1 MGESV
6 SISKD
11 GLSRRSFLKGA
22 GIGAAG
28 LLGATALSACAS
40 GASASSANA
49 AGSADITWD
58 EETDVVVVGSGAAGV
73 AAAMAVLDGGAE
85 VIMIDKGAALGGIT
99 SVCEQYCAYDS
110 SLHLP
115 QNFDDVEDSAEIML
129 EDALRVS
136 RGTADRELAKI
147 YCDRSAETIDWM
159 LEHGCEFKDTLRVS
173 DGRHGQGKYILK
185 AAGDLTVKFTA
196 DIEAAGGKT
205 MTDTPLTGL
214 VRDEESGRV
223 IGVECDEGE
232 KHIRARKGVVICTG
246 PWSDDEVLIPRH
258 VPETPEI
265 VKQCAETLAAFGM
278 PYGPYTGEAIRSAQ
292 SVGAAT
298 RHMEYVMFD
307 PYYSVPEI
315 MEQRIAPAGLTRA
328 VNQILITPE
337 GERFTDEGKS
347 RGDIAIDILK
357 LEGNVYYPVID
368 KRHLPDPTGSI
379 KFPEEKLDEWVEMGI
394 MAKGETLEELA
405 ASMEANLG
413 IPQSAALETINR
425 YNGFC
430 AAGEDADFGKDPH
443 HMTPIDEPPFYAGP
457 AETCRVMYTH
467 GGLETD
473 EGAHVVDLDGAVIP
487 GLYAAGM
494 CTGGPLGYI
503 TISGNWQMSSLVFGR
518 IAGENVAA
526 EAVAE

>member
-1 MGESV
+1 MGEATATNQS
-6 SISKD
+6 
-11 GLSRRSFLKGA
+11 GLSRRNFLKGA
-22 GIGAAG
+22 GVGAAG
-28 LLGATALSACAS
+28 LLGAAALSACSS
-40 GASASSANA
+40 GTPAASADAKSV
-49 AGSADITWD
+49 ADITWD

-73 AAAMAVLDGGAE
+73 ASAMAALDAGAE
-85 VIMIDKGAALGGIT
+85 VIMIDKQPVLGGIT

-129 EDALRVS
+129 EDAMRVS
-136 RGTADRELAKI
+136 YGTADRELAKI

-173 DGRHGQGKYILK
+173 DGRHGQGKYIL
-185 AAGDLTVKFTA
+185 AAPGDLTTKFTA

-205 MTDTPLTGL
+205 MTDMPLTEL
-214 VRDEESGRV
+214 VRDAESGKV
-223 IGVECDEGE
+223 VGVACDEGTT
-232 KHIRARKGVVICTG
+232 HIKARKGVVICTG
-246 PWSDDEVLIPRH
+246 PWSDDEVMIPRH
-258 VPETPEI
+258 VHETPE
-265 VKQCAETLAAFGM
+265 VPRKCAETLAAFGM

-292 SVGAAT
+292 SIGAAT

-328 VNQILITPE
+328 VNQILVTPE
-337 GERFTDEGKS
+337 GKRFTDEGKS
-347 RGDIAIDILK
+347 RGAIADDILA

-379 KFPEEKLDEWVEMGI
+379 KFPVEKLDEWVEMGI

-405 ASMEANLG
+405 SSMEANLG
-413 IPQSAALETINR
+413 IPADAALETITR

-430 AAGEDADFGKDPH
+430 EAGEDADFGKDPH
-443 HMTPIDEPPFYAGP
+443 HMTPLDQPPFYAGP

-473 EGAHVVDLDGAVIP
+473 AEARVVDLDGAVIP

-518 IAGENVAA
+518 IAGENAAA
-526 EAVAE
+526 ESPAE